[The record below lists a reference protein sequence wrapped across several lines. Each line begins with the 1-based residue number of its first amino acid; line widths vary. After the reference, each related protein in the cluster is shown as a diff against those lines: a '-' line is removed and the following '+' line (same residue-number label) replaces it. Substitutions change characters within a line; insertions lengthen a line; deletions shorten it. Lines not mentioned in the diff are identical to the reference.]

1 MSVEAIIF
9 SSIVTVI
16 NVAFLVWD
24 IVVMKRNERK
34 WDEYIKSRSK

>member
-1 MSVEAIIF
+1 MSLEAIIF